1 MKRWPFAAGGLL
13 AGAGWAFYN
22 GQAPKPQAFGRTFIG
37 TPGRGRLM
45 ALTYDDGP
53 NTAWTPKL
61 LDLLAKHDVK
71 ATFFSI
77 GHYAREQPEL
87 LREVAAAG
95 HAIGNHTYSHVTMP
109 FHTDET
115 IRRELRMTTEAI
127 EDAGVEMPQ
136 VQGKRL
142 MRPPYGRRRPG
153 TLRVLR
159 EEGYVPI
166 VWSVTLWDW
175 TKKVTTEKIMQKA
188 ERQIR
193 GGDVI
198 LLHDGCNEGM
208 GWDRSHSVQA
218 TQLILEQ
225 WKEQQGFEFVS
236 IPEMIERT
244 GFVVP

>member
-1 MKRWPFAAGGLL
+1 MRRWPFLAGGLL
-13 AGAGWAFYN
+13 GAGGWAFYN
-22 GQAPKPQAFGRTFIG
+22 GQAPKPQAFGRTFVG
-37 TPGRGRLM
+37 TPGEGRLM

-61 LDLLAKHDVK
+61 LELLAKHDVK

-109 FHTDET
+109 FHTDDT
-115 IRRELRMTTEAI
+115 IREELRRTTEAI
-127 EDAGVEMPQ
+127 EAAGVEMPQ